1 MSLLALLAALL
12 LSYYLPHRHLDL
24 LQHIFQPYAHWLER
38 SLNDGKKLH
47 GLIAWMAGALL
58 PAIVIAVIYAVLLYI
73 HFLLGLLFSA
83 AVLYFTLRCS
93 QFERRAEQIVAA
105 LRDQNIDLAREQFY
119 DWEGSDVDN
128 YSHAQLCR
136 VSIETTLKRSHY
148 GLFGPVFWFA
158 VLGPAGAVLY
168 RLGYL
173 LKTEW
178 HPLEDNVFNH
188 FAEQVFAWMDWL
200 PARITAVCYAIVGD
214 FEDAIYC
221 WRTQAA
227 IWPDKALGIILAAG
241 GGALGVKLGE
251 PLPFKGVIVYRP
263 ELGLGDEADP
273 DGLQSAIGLV
283 WRVLF
288 LMVGFLLLLTIAHWL
303 GH

>member
-1 MSLLALLAALL
+1 MSLLALLATLL
-12 LSYYLPHRHLDL
+12 LSYYLPHRQLDL
-24 LQHIFQPYAHWLER
+24 LQHLMHPYAHWLER
-38 SLNDGKKLH
+38 SFNDGKKLH
-47 GLIAWMAGALL
+47 GMIAWIAGALL
-58 PAIVIAVIYAVLLYI
+58 PAVIIGVIYFVLLTV
-73 HFLLGLLFSA
+73 HFLLGLLFSV
-83 AVLYFTLRCS
+83 AVLYVTLRCS
-93 QFERRAEQIVAA
+93 QFERRAEQIVAS

-119 DWEGSDVDN
+119 EWEGSDADN
-128 YSHAQLCR
+128 YSQAQLAR
-136 VSIETTLKRSHY
+136 VSIETALKRAHY

-168 RLGYL
+168 RLSQL

-188 FAEQVFAWMDWL
+188 FSEQVFEWIDWL
-200 PARITAVCYAIVGD
+200 PARITAICFAIVGD
-214 FEDAIYC
+214 FEDAVYC

-227 IWPDKALGIILAAG
+227 TWPNKALGIILASG

-251 PLPFKGVIVYRP
+251 PLPFKGVIIYRP
-263 ELGLGDEADP
+263 EIGLGDEADA
-273 DGLQSAIGLV
+273 DCLQSAIGLV

-288 LMVGFLLLLTIAHWL
+288 LMMGILLLLTIAHWL